1 MHKNKLQSG
10 TWYAEVQELKSDFPG
25 SFEPSPRL
33 QDASSHRSWMSSH
46 FEVRQSK

>member
-25 SFEPSPRL
+25 SFEPSAQIARCIIA
-33 QDASSHRSWMSSH
+33 QMSSH
-46 FEVRQSK
+46 FEGRQPK